1 MKTVPLS
8 HLPVPLLFPS
18 LICQEGDSSPPPKG
32 PQTWPYSQSP
42 RSPESISPSVSHDM
56 EEMGGWGKQP

>member
-18 LICQEGDSSPPPKG
+18 LICQEGDSSPPPQG
-32 PQTWPYSQSP
+32 SSDVALQSVTQEP
-42 RSPESISPSVSHDM
+42 
-56 EEMGGWGKQP
+56 